1 MNLNPVFEKELKR
14 NTRSIKISWIVFSC
28 NIVLAAIAITCF
40 FGQSAVSG
48 SMRAS
53 DYSMP
58 ARCYMIM
65 AYALFAMILVAVPAI
80 TGGSVSLERERKTL
94 DVLLTTNL
102 NPWRIITGK
111 LESALSIVFLLAF
124 STMPAVALVLAFG
137 GISFW
142 DLFWLVGI
150 LMVTGIY
157 IGSLGICCSVVF
169 KRTTIATVMTYVFL
183 LVFLVGTLA
192 AVGMGFYV
200 SRLQIS
206 VADHQNMGP
215 SAGNLIYLMLLN
227 PFVSFMGLISQ
238 QIGNGHEVSA
248 ICSQFGNYNGNYVV
262 SNFVWFS
269 IGVQMFLSAVFLFI
283 AGRKINPLRK

>member
-1 MNLNPVFEKELKR
+1 MNLNPVFDKELKR
-14 NTRSIKISWIVFSC
+14 NTRSIKISWIVFGC
-28 NIVLAAIAITCF
+28 NIVLAAIAITSF
-40 FGQSAVSG
+40 FGQSAMSG

-58 ARCYMIM
+58 ARCYMLM

-80 TGGSVSLERERKTL
+80 TGGSVSLEREQKTL

-111 LESALSIVFLLAF
+111 LESALSVVFLLAF

-150 LMVTGIY
+150 LMVSGVY

-183 LVFLVGTLA
+183 LIFLVGTVA

-206 VADHQNMGP
+206 VSEQNIGP
-215 SAGNLIYLMLLN
+215 SAGGLIYLMLLN
-227 PFVSFMGLISQ
+227 PFISFLGLISQ
-238 QIGNGHEVSA
+238 QVGNGHEVSV
-248 ICSQFGNYNGNYVV
+248 ICNQFGNYHGDYVI
-262 SNFVWFS
+262 SHIVWFS
-269 IGVQMFLSAVFLFI
+269 IGVQMFLSVVFLFI